1 MLRRRVP
8 GLLSW
13 SACLFFFCGMAQA
26 QDVPSG
32 DQLEQ
37 LLAPIALYP
46 DTLLAQICA
55 AAGDPQQIIDADNWL
70 KQNGNLAGTALTDA
84 AQQQGF
90 DPAFISLVTFPSVL
104 DAMAENIDDYAAI
117 GEAFKADQ
125 ASVMAA
131 IQTLRQQAY
140 ASGALDSNQYQNV
153 SVEDQNGSQVV
164 VVQPAN
170 PQVVYV
176 PQYQPQQVFVAGPSA
191 GDVVAAS
198 LLSFGAGIAIGAL
211 INDQPWG
218 WRGWGWGWGGRGIIY
233 RNNPWRFS
241 YGYRSPRPYY
251 RPRPP
256 IYNRPIHARPP
267 PNWNQRPGYRPPPYR
282 PGNGRPPFT
291 GRPPGNT
298 RPPGNGG
305 GRPPGNIRPPGN
317 GGGRPPGNIRPPG
330 SGDGRPPGN
339 VRPPNNG
346 GRPPGN
352 TRPPGSGDGRPP
364 GNTRPPGAG
373 TRPPGNG
380 GGAARPAPTPRPTP
394 IQRPAPTPRPTPI
407 QRPAPT
413 VRPAPTPR
421 PTSPARP
428 AMRNPYAGFP
438 QAGARPQPPA
448 RQPAPQVQRPSAP
461 ATGARPTAL
470 GGNNNGNAAR
480 AASNRGRQ
488 SSGAA
493 PQGGRHR

>member
-1 MLRRRVP
+1 MLRRRIP

-13 SACLFFFCGMAQA
+13 SACLLFVCGMAQA

-55 AAGDPQQIIDADNWL
+55 ASGDPQQIIDTDNWL
-70 KQNGNLAGTALTDA
+70 KQNGNLTGAALTDA

-104 DAMAENIDDYAAI
+104 DAMARNIDDYAAI
-117 GEAFKADQ
+117 GAAFKADQ
-125 ASVMAA
+125 AAVMAA

-140 ASGALDSNQYQNV
+140 ASGALDSNEYQNV
-153 SVEDQNGSQVV
+153 SVEQQDGAQVV

-176 PQYQPQQVFVAGPSA
+176 PQYQPQQVFVTGPSA

-218 WRGWGWGWGGRGIIY
+218 WRGWSWGWGGRGVIY
-233 RNNPWRFS
+233 RNNPWRFG

-267 PNWNQRPGYRPPPYR
+267 PNWNQRPGYRPSPGR

-305 GRPPGNIRPPGN
+305 GRPPGNTRPPGN
-317 GGGRPPGNIRPPG
+317 GGERPPGNT
-330 SGDGRPPGN
+330 RPPGN
-339 VRPPNNG
+339 G
-346 GRPPGN
+346 SGRPPGN
-352 TRPPGSGDGRPP
+352 TRPPGT
-364 GNTRPPGAG
+364 N
-373 TRPPGNG
+373 
-380 GGAARPAPTPRPTP
+380 RPAPTPRPTP
-394 IQRPAPTPRPTPI
+394 SARPAP
-407 QRPAPT
+407 A
-413 VRPAPTPR
+413 VRPAPAPR
-421 PTSPARP
+421 PTSPSRP

-438 QAGARPQPPA
+438 QGGARPQPQS
-448 RQPAPQVQRPSAP
+448 RQLAPQVQRPSAP
-461 ATGARPTAL
+461 ATGARPSAF

-480 AASNRGRQ
+480 AASNRGRA

-493 PQGGRHR
+493 PERGRPR

>member
-1 MLRRRVP
+1 MLRRRIP

-13 SACLFFFCGMAQA
+13 SACLLFVCGMAHA

-55 AAGDPQQIIDADNWL
+55 ASGDPQQIIDADNWL
-70 KQNGNLAGTALTDA
+70 KQNGNLTGPALTDA

-104 DAMAENIDDYAAI
+104 DAMAKNIDDYAAI
-117 GEAFKADQ
+117 GAAFKANQ
-125 ASVMAA
+125 ASVMSA

-140 ASGALDSNQYQNV
+140 ASGALDSNEYQNV
-153 SVEDQNGSQVV
+153 SVEQQDGAQVV

-176 PQYQPQQVFVAGPSA
+176 PQYQPQQVFVTGPSA

-218 WRGWGWGWGGRGIIY
+218 WRGWGWGWGGRGVIY

-267 PNWNQRPGYRPPPYR
+267 PNWNQRPGYRPAPGR
-282 PGNGRPPFT
+282 PGRPPGG

-298 RPPGNGG
+298 RPPENGA
-305 GRPPGNIRPPGN
+305 
-317 GGGRPPGNIRPPG
+317 
-330 SGDGRPPGN
+330 
-339 VRPPNNG
+339 

-352 TRPPGSGDGRPP
+352 TRPPGSGSGKPPGNVGRPP
-364 GNTRPPGAG
+364 GAT
-373 TRPPGNG
+373 
-380 GGAARPAPTPRPTP
+380 RPAPTPRPMP
-394 IQRPAPTPRPTPI
+394 SPR
-407 QRPAPT
+407 RPAPT

-428 AMRNPYAGFP
+428 ATHNPYAGFP
-438 QAGARPQPPA
+438 QGGARPQPQL
-448 RQPAPQVQRPSAP
+448 RQPAP
-461 ATGARPTAL
+461 
-470 GGNNNGNAAR
+470 AA
-480 AASNRGRQ
+480 
-488 SSGAA
+488 
-493 PQGGRHR
+493 

>member
-1 MLRRRVP
+1 MLRRRIP
-8 GLLSW
+8 GLLGW
-13 SACLFFFCGMAQA
+13 SACLLFVCGMAHA

-55 AAGDPQQIIDADNWL
+55 ASGDPQQIIDADNWV
-70 KQNGNLAGTALTDA
+70 KQNGNLTGPARTDA

-104 DAMAENIDDYAAI
+104 DAMANNIDDYAAI
-117 GEAFKADQ
+117 GAAFKANQ
-125 ASVMAA
+125 ASVMSA
-131 IQTLRQQAY
+131 IQSLRQQAY
-140 ASGALDSNQYQNV
+140 ASGALDSNEYQNV
-153 SVEDQNGSQVV
+153 SVEQQDGAQVV
-164 VVQPAN
+164 LVQPAN

-176 PQYQPQQVFVAGPSA
+176 PQYQPQQVFVTGPSA
-191 GDVVAAS
+191 ADVVAAS

-218 WRGWGWGWGGRGIIY
+218 WRGWGWGWGGRGVIY

-267 PNWNQRPGYRPPPYR
+267 PNWNQRPGYRPPPGR
-282 PGNGRPPFT
+282 PGNGRPPFS
-291 GRPPGNT
+291 GRPPGDT

-305 GRPPGNIRPPGN
+305 GRPPGNTRPPSSGP
-317 GGGRPPGNIRPPG
+317 GRPPGNV
-330 SGDGRPPGN
+330 GDGRPPGS
-339 VRPPNNG
+339 
-346 GRPPGN
+346 
-352 TRPPGSGDGRPP
+352 TRPPGSGP
-364 GNTRPPGAG
+364 GTRPSGNAGG
-373 TRPPGNG
+373 TRPPGGGFKPPGN
-380 GGAARPAPTPRPTP
+380 GGAARPAPTPRTTP
-394 IQRPAPTPRPTPI
+394 SPRPAPTI
-407 QRPAPT
+407 RPAP
-413 VRPAPTPR
+413 APR
-421 PTSPARP
+421 PTSPSRP
-428 AMRNPYAGFP
+428 VTHNPYAGFP
-438 QAGARPQPPA
+438 QGGARPQPQS
-448 RQPAPQVQRPSAP
+448 RQAAPQVQRPSAQ
-461 ATGARPTAL
+461 ATGARPGAF

-480 AASNRGRQ
+480 AASNRGRS

-493 PQGGRHR
+493 PVRGRPR

>member
-1 MLRRRVP
+1 MARRRIP

-13 SACLFFFCGMAQA
+13 SACLLLVCGMAHA

-55 AAGDPQQIIDADNWL
+55 ASGDPQQIIDTDNWL
-70 KQNGNLAGTALTDA
+70 KQNGNLTGVALTDA

-104 DAMAENIDDYAAI
+104 DAMANNIDDYAAI
-117 GEAFKADQ
+117 GAAFKANQ
-125 ASVMAA
+125 AAVMSA

-140 ASGALDSNQYQNV
+140 ASGALDSNEYQKV
-153 SVEDQNGSQVV
+153 SVEQQDGAQVV

-176 PQYQPQQVFVAGPSA
+176 PQYQPQQVFVTGPSA

-218 WRGWGWGWGGRGIIY
+218 WRGWSWGWGGRGVIY

-256 IYNRPIHARPP
+256 IYNRPIYARPP
-267 PNWNQRPGYRPPPYR
+267 PNWNQRPGYRPSPGR

-291 GRPPGNT
+291 GRPPGN
-298 RPPGNGG
+298 
-305 GRPPGNIRPPGN
+305 IRPPGN
-317 GGGRPPGNIRPPG
+317 G
-330 SGDGRPPGN
+330 S
-339 VRPPNNG
+339 

-352 TRPPGSGDGRPP
+352 TRPPGNDGGRPP
-364 GNTRPPGAG
+364 GNNRPPGSGAGRPPGNAGG
-373 TRPPGNG
+373 TRPPGG
-380 GGAARPAPTPRPTP
+380 GFKPPGNAGAA
-394 IQRPAPTPRPTPI
+394 
-407 QRPAPT
+407 RPAPT
-413 VRPAPTPR
+413 VRPAPAPR
-421 PTSPARP
+421 PTSPSRP
-428 AMRNPYAGFP
+428 AIRNPYAGFP
-438 QAGARPQPPA
+438 QGGARPQPQS
-448 RQPAPQVQRPSAP
+448 RQPAPQVQRPSGP
-461 ATGARPTAL
+461 TTGARPSAF
-470 GGNNNGNAAR
+470 GGNNNGNAER
-480 AASNRGRQ
+480 AASNRGRA

-493 PQGGRHR
+493 PARGRPR

>member
-1 MLRRRVP
+1 MLRRRIP
-8 GLLSW
+8 GLLRW
-13 SACLFFFCGMAQA
+13 SACLLFVCGMAQA

-55 AAGDPQQIIDADNWL
+55 ASGDPQQIIDTDNWL
-70 KQNGNLAGTALTDA
+70 RQNGNLTGATLTDA

-104 DAMAENIDDYAAI
+104 DAMANNIDDYAAI
-117 GEAFKADQ
+117 GAAFKANP
-125 ASVMAA
+125 ASVMSA

-140 ASGALDSNQYQNV
+140 SSGALDSNEYQNV
-153 SVEDQNGSQVV
+153 SVEQQDGAQVV

-176 PQYQPQQVFVAGPSA
+176 PQYQPQQVFVTGPSA

-218 WRGWGWGWGGRGIIY
+218 WRGWSWGWGGRGVIY
-233 RNNPWRFS
+233 RNNPWRFA

-267 PNWNQRPGYRPPPYR
+267 PNWNQRPGYRPSPGR
-282 PGNGRPPFT
+282 PGKPPVG

-305 GRPPGNIRPPGN
+305 GRPPGNTRPPGN
-317 GGGRPPGNIRPPG
+317 G
-330 SGDGRPPGN
+330 
-339 VRPPNNG
+339 G

-352 TRPPGSGDGRPP
+352 TRPPGSGSGKPPGNVGDGRPP
-364 GNTRPPGAG
+364 GTTRPPGSGQGTKPPGNVGG
-373 TRPPGNG
+373 TRPSG
-380 GGAARPAPTPRPTP
+380 GGFKPPGSGGGTRPAP
-394 IQRPAPTPRPTPI
+394 A
-407 QRPAPT
+407 
-413 VRPAPTPR
+413 PR
-421 PTSPARP
+421 PTSPSRP
-428 AMRNPYAGFP
+428 AMHNPYAGFP
-438 QAGARPQPPA
+438 QGGARPQPQL

-461 ATGARPTAL
+461 TTGARPSAF
-470 GGNNNGNAAR
+470 GGNNNGNAER
-480 AASNRGRQ
+480 AASNRGRA

-493 PQGGRHR
+493 PAGGRRR

>member
-1 MLRRRVP
+1 MLRRRTA
-8 GLLSW
+8 GLLQW
-13 SACLFFFCGMAQA
+13 TACLLLICGMAQA

-55 AAGDPQQIIDADNWL
+55 ASGDPQQIIDADNWVN
-70 KQNGNLAGTALTDA
+70 QNGNLSGAALTDA

-104 DAMAENIDDYAAI
+104 DAMAQNIDDYAAI
-117 GEAFKADQ
+117 GAAFKADQ
-125 ASVMAA
+125 ASVMSA

-140 ASGALDSNQYQNV
+140 ASGALDSNEYQNV
-153 SVEDQNGSQVV
+153 SVEQQDGAQVV

-176 PQYQPQQVFVAGPSA
+176 PQYQPQQVFVTGPSA

-198 LLSFGAGIAIGAL
+198 LLSFSAGIAIGAL

-218 WRGWGWGWGGRGIIY
+218 WRGWSWGWGGRGIIY
-233 RNNPWRFS
+233 RNNPWRFA

-267 PNWNQRPGYRPPPYR
+267 PNWNQRPGYRPSPGR
-282 PGNGRPPFT
+282 PG

-305 GRPPGNIRPPGN
+305 GRPPGNTRPPGN
-317 GGGRPPGNIRPPG
+317 R
-330 SGDGRPPGN
+330 DGRPPGST
-339 VRPPNNG
+339 RPPGGG

-352 TRPPGSGDGRPP
+352 TRPPGNEGGRPP
-364 GNTRPPGAG
+364 GTARPPGG
-373 TRPPGNG
+373 GFKPPGNG
-380 GGAARPAPTPRPTP
+380 NATRPAPAPRPAPTPRPA
-394 IQRPAPTPRPTPI
+394 PA
-407 QRPAPT
+407 

-421 PTSPARP
+421 PALPSRP
-428 AMRNPYAGFP
+428 TMHNPYAGFP
-438 QAGARPQPPA
+438 QGGARPQPQT
-448 RQPAPQVQRPSAP
+448 RQPAPQTQRPSAP
-461 ATGARPTAL
+461 ATGARPGAF

-480 AASNRGRQ
+480 AASNRGRA

-493 PQGGRHR
+493 SAGGRRR

>member
-1 MLRRRVP
+1 MLRRRIP

-13 SACLFFFCGMAQA
+13 SACLLFVCGMAQA
-26 QDVPSG
+26 QEVPSG

-55 AAGDPQQIIDADNWL
+55 ASGDPQQIIDADNWL
-70 KQNGNLAGTALTDA
+70 KQNANLTGPALTDA

-104 DAMAENIDDYAAI
+104 DAMAKNIDDYAAI
-117 GEAFKADQ
+117 GAAFKANQ
-125 ASVMAA
+125 ASVMSA

-140 ASGALDSNQYQNV
+140 ASGALDSNDYQNV
-153 SVEDQNGSQVV
+153 SVEQQDGAQVV

-176 PQYQPQQVFVAGPSA
+176 PQYQPQQVFVTGPSV

-218 WRGWGWGWGGRGIIY
+218 WRGWSWGWGGRGVIY
-233 RNNPWRFS
+233 RNNPWRFA

-267 PNWNQRPGYRPPPYR
+267 PNWNQRPGYRPPP
-282 PGNGRPPFT
+282 GRP

-298 RPPGNGG
+298 RPPENG
-305 GRPPGNIRPPGN
+305 
-317 GGGRPPGNIRPPG
+317 
-330 SGDGRPPGN
+330 
-339 VRPPNNG
+339 G

-352 TRPPGSGDGRPP
+352 TRPPGSGSGKPPGNVGRPP
-364 GNTRPPGAG
+364 GAT
-373 TRPPGNG
+373 
-380 GGAARPAPTPRPTP
+380 RPAPTPRPMP
-394 IQRPAPTPRPTPI
+394 SPR
-407 QRPAPT
+407 RPAPT

-421 PTSPARP
+421 PTSPSRP
-428 AMRNPYAGFP
+428 ATHNPYAGFP
-438 QAGARPQPPA
+438 QGGARPQPQL
-448 RQPAPQVQRPSAP
+448 RQPAPAAQRPSAP
-461 ATGARPTAL
+461 ATGARPGAF
-470 GGNNNGNAAR
+470 GGNNNGNAER
-480 AASNRGRQ
+480 AASSRGRA

-493 PQGGRHR
+493 PAGGRHR

>member
-153 SVEDQNGSQVV
+153 SVEDQNGSCQSASRVCATV
-164 VVQPAN
+164 STSASVRRRPKRGRCRSG
-170 PQVVYV
+170 
-176 PQYQPQQVFVAGPSA
+176 FVAEFRRRHRYRCADQRSA
-191 GDVVAAS
+191 VGLARMG
-198 LLSFGAGIAIGAL
+198 LGLG
-211 INDQPWG
+211 
-218 WRGWGWGWGGRGIIY
+218 
-233 RNNPWRFS
+233 
-241 YGYRSPRPYY
+241 
-251 RPRPP
+251 RPRD
-256 IYNRPIHARPP
+256 N
-267 PNWNQRPGYRPPPYR
+267 
-282 PGNGRPPFT
+282 
-291 GRPPGNT
+291 
-298 RPPGNGG
+298 
-305 GRPPGNIRPPGN
+305 
-317 GGGRPPGNIRPPG
+317 
-330 SGDGRPPGN
+330 
-339 VRPPNNG
+339 
-346 GRPPGN
+346 
-352 TRPPGSGDGRPP
+352 
-364 GNTRPPGAG
+364 
-373 TRPPGNG
+373 
-380 GGAARPAPTPRPTP
+380 
-394 IQRPAPTPRPTPI
+394 
-407 QRPAPT
+407 
-413 VRPAPTPR
+413 
-421 PTSPARP
+421 
-428 AMRNPYAGFP
+428 
-438 QAGARPQPPA
+438 
-448 RQPAPQVQRPSAP
+448 
-461 ATGARPTAL
+461 L
-470 GGNNNGNAAR
+470 
-480 AASNRGRQ
+480 
-488 SSGAA
+488 
-493 PQGGRHR
+493 

>member
-1 MLRRRVP
+1 MLRRRIP
-8 GLLSW
+8 GLLGW
-13 SACLFFFCGMAQA
+13 SACLLFVCGMAHA

-55 AAGDPQQIIDADNWL
+55 ASGDPQQIIDADNWV
-70 KQNGNLAGTALTDA
+70 KQNGNLTGPARTDA

-104 DAMAENIDDYAAI
+104 DAMANNIDDYAAI
-117 GEAFKADQ
+117 GAAFKANQ
-125 ASVMAA
+125 ASVMSA
-131 IQTLRQQAY
+131 IQSLRQQAY
-140 ASGALDSNQYQNV
+140 ASGALDSNEYQNV
-153 SVEDQNGSQVV
+153 SVEQQDGAQVV
-164 VVQPAN
+164 LVQPAN
-170 PQVVYV
+170 PEVVYV
-176 PQYQPQQVFVAGPSA
+176 PQYQPQQVFVTGPSA
-191 GDVVAAS
+191 ADVVAAS

-218 WRGWGWGWGGRGIIY
+218 WRGWGWGWGGRGVIY

-267 PNWNQRPGYRPPPYR
+267 PNWNQRPGYRPPPGR
-282 PGNGRPPFT
+282 PGNGRPPFS

-305 GRPPGNIRPPGN
+305 GRPPGNTQPPSSGP
-317 GGGRPPGNIRPPG
+317 GRPPGNV
-330 SGDGRPPGN
+330 GDGRPPGT
-339 VRPPNNG
+339 
-346 GRPPGN
+346 
-352 TRPPGSGDGRPP
+352 TRPPGSGP
-364 GNTRPPGAG
+364 GTRPAGNAGG
-373 TRPPGNG
+373 TRPPGGGFKPPGN
-380 GGAARPAPTPRPTP
+380 GGAARPAPTPRTTP
-394 IQRPAPTPRPTPI
+394 SPRPAPTI
-407 QRPAPT
+407 RPAP
-413 VRPAPTPR
+413 APR
-421 PTSPARP
+421 PTSPSRP
-428 AMRNPYAGFP
+428 VTHNPYAGFP
-438 QAGARPQPPA
+438 QGGARPQPQS

-461 ATGARPTAL
+461 ATGTRPGAF

-480 AASNRGRQ
+480 AASNRGRS

-493 PQGGRHR
+493 PVRGRPR